1 MHPNPACHILLPTEA
16 VNAIQLTWMELCGCG
31 RSWSENPSCSLSGLC
46 AGAPRGQRRRH
57 PAPTPRGIRPA
68 PGQGESLA
76 DNFIPWRVWKVCPKP
91 AQHFVQSCQE
101 RVSAARVM
109 QRQNPVLSLSVVVSY
124 ESVHHTRR
132 LCVHHGLLAACL
144 VPGCEAGED
153 SGWREM

>member
-1 MHPNPACHILLPTEA
+1 MRIPRARYP
-16 VNAIQLTWMELCGCG
+16 V
-31 RSWSENPSCSLSGLC
+31 C
-46 AGAPRGQRRRH
+46 ALEHRGDRGEGTRLRH
-57 PAPTPRGIRPA
+57 PVGSGRLLDRGKALQITS
-68 PGQGESLA
+68 SLGG
-76 DNFIPWRVWKVCPKP
+76 VWKVCPKP

-124 ESVHHTRR
+124 KSVHHTRR